1 MHVTLLV
8 NPGAGTGAAS
18 EDELRRVI
26 EAAGHAVDLRRT
38 SKSGL
43 AKALRD
49 PGELVAVAGGDGT
62 VGRAM
67 KLLAG
72 SPVPMAI
79 LPAGTAN
86 NIATSLGIF
95 GDAARIVASWSKGE
109 MRRVDVWRA
118 RGPWG
123 QSRFVESA
131 GVGLL
136 GHLIHPEVGD
146 ELEGT
151 DEARAEARRAARTL
165 PAPERRVELDGRDLS
180 GAYLLLEAMNIRCAG
195 PNLWLARHAK
205 AGDGKLEIVR
215 ALERDRPAL
224 VALADAF
231 GTARPSL
238 PTERGSRLRLWCTA
252 DELHV
257 DDEHGTELGGW
268 EGEGEVEVSIG
279 DAHVDVLL

>member
-1 MHVTLLV
+1 MQVTLLF
-8 NPGAGTGAAS
+8 NPGAGTGTAAA
-18 EDELRRVI
+18 DELERVI
-26 EAAGHAVDLRRT
+26 EAAGHQVEVRRT
-38 SKSGL
+38 RKSGI

-49 PGELVAVAGGDGT
+49 PAELVAVAGGDGT

-72 SPVPMAI
+72 GAVPMAI

-95 GDAARIVASWSKGE
+95 GDAARIVASWSRGE
-109 MRRVDVWRA
+109 IRRVDVWLA

-123 QSRFVESA
+123 QTRFVESA

-136 GHLIHPEVGD
+136 AHLIHPEVGD

-165 PAPERRVELDGRDLS
+165 PAAERRVELDGRDLS

-195 PNLWLARHAK
+195 PNLWLAGQAR
-205 AGDGKLEIVR
+205 AGDGKLEVVR

-231 GTARPSL
+231 GTSRATL

-252 DELHV
+252 EELHV

-268 EGEGEVEVSIG
+268 KGDGEIEVSIG
-279 DAHVDVLL
+279 EAHVDVLL

>member
-1 MHVTLLV
+1 MHVTLLF
-8 NPGAGTGAAS
+8 NPGAGTGVAS
-18 EDELRRVI
+18 EEELRRVI
-26 EAAGHAVDLRRT
+26 EASGHRVDVRRT

-72 SPVPMAI
+72 SALPMAI
-79 LPAGTAN
+79 LPGGTAN

-109 MRRVDVWRA
+109 MRRVDVWVA

-123 QSRFVESA
+123 ETRFVESA

-146 ELEGT
+146 ELKGT

-195 PNLWLARHAK
+195 PNLWLAGQAR

-231 GTARPSL
+231 GTSRATL
-238 PTERGSRLRLWCTA
+238 ATERGGRLRFWCTA
-252 DELHV
+252 EELHV
-257 DDEHGTELGGW
+257 DDEHGSELGGW
-268 EGEGEVEVSIG
+268 KGEGEVEVSIG
-279 DAHVDVLL
+279 DTHVDVLL

>member
-1 MHVTLLV
+1 MRVTLIF
-8 NPGAGTGAAS
+8 NPGAGNGGAS
-18 EDELRRVI
+18 EDELQRVI
-26 EAAGHAVDLRRT
+26 EAAGHQVEVRR
-38 SKSGL
+38 SRKSAI

-72 SPVPMAI
+72 SSVPMTI

-95 GDAARIVASWSKGE
+95 GDAARIVASWSRGDV
-109 MRRVDVWRA
+109 RRVDVWLA

-123 QSRFVESA
+123 ESRFVESA

-146 ELEGT
+146 DLEGT
-151 DEARAEARRAARTL
+151 AEARAEARRAARTL

-195 PNLWLARHAK
+195 PNLWLAGQARS
-205 AGDGKLEIVR
+205 GDGKLEIVR
-215 ALERDRPAL
+215 ALERDRPTL
-224 VALADAF
+224 IALADAF
-231 GTARPSL
+231 GTSRAIL
-238 PTERGSRLRLWCTA
+238 PTERGSRLRFWCTA
-252 DELHV
+252 EELHV

-268 EGEGEVEVSIG
+268 KGEGEVEVSIG

>member
-1 MHVTLLV
+1 MQVTLV
-8 NPGAGTGAAS
+8 FNPGAGTGAAS
-18 EDELRRVI
+18 ADELRRVI
-26 EAAGHAVDLRRT
+26 EAAGHRVELRQTR
-38 SKSGL
+38 KSGI

-49 PGELVAVAGGDGT
+49 PGELVAVVGGDGT

-67 KLLAG
+67 KLMAG

-95 GDAARIVASWSKGE
+95 GDAARIVASWSRGE
-109 MRRVDVWRA
+109 VRRVDVWLA

-123 QSRFVESA
+123 ETQFVESV

-136 GHLIHPEVGD
+136 AHLIHPEVGD
-146 ELEGT
+146 DLEGT
-151 DEARAEARRAARTL
+151 DQARAEARRAARTL

-195 PNLWLARHAK
+195 PNLWLAGQARS
-205 AGDGKLEIVR
+205 GDGKLEIVR
-215 ALERDRPAL
+215 ALERDRPTL
-224 VALADAF
+224 VSLADTF
-231 GTARPSL
+231 GTSRATL

-252 DELHV
+252 EELHV

-268 EGEGEVEVSIG
+268 KGTAEVEVSIG

>member
-195 PNLWLARHAK
+195 PNLWLAGQAR

-231 GTARPSL
+231 GTSRATL
-238 PTERGSRLRLWCTA
+238 ATERGSRLRFWCTA
-252 DELHV
+252 EELHV

-268 EGEGEVEVSIG
+268 KGEGEVEVSIG
-279 DAHVDVLL
+279 DTHVDVLL

>member
-1 MHVTLLV
+1 MRVTLLF
-8 NPGAGTGAAS
+8 NPGAGRGDGSA
-18 EDELRRVI
+18 DELRRVI
-26 EAAGHAVDLRRT
+26 EAAGHQVEVRRT
-38 SKSGL
+38 SKSGV
-43 AKALRD
+43 AGALRE

-62 VGRAM
+62 VGRVM

-72 SPVPMAI
+72 GSVPMTI

-95 GDAARIVASWSKGE
+95 GDAARIVASWSRGE
-109 MRRVDVWRA
+109 VRRVDVWLA

-123 QSRFVESA
+123 ETRFVESA

-151 DEARAEARRAARTL
+151 EEARAEARRASRTL
-165 PAPERRVELDGRDLS
+165 PARERRVELDGRDLS

-195 PNLWLARHAK
+195 PNLWLAGQAR

-215 ALERDRPAL
+215 ALERDRPSL

-231 GTARPSL
+231 GTSRVTL
-238 PTERGSRLRLWCTA
+238 PTERGSRLRFWCTA
-252 DELHV
+252 EELHV

-268 EGEGEVEVSIG
+268 KGEAEVEVSIG
-279 DAHVDVLL
+279 DMHVDVLL

>member
-1 MHVTLLV
+1 MQVTLLF
-8 NPGAGTGAAS
+8 NPGAGRGEAS
-18 EDELRRVI
+18 ADELRRLI
-26 EAAGHAVDLRRT
+26 EAAGHRVEVRRT
-38 SKSGL
+38 RKSGI
-43 AKALRD
+43 AKALAD

-62 VGRAM
+62 VGRVM

-72 SPVPMAI
+72 GPVPMAI

-86 NIATSLGIF
+86 NIARSLGIF
-95 GDAARIVASWSKGE
+95 GDAARIVASWSQGE
-109 MRRVDVWRA
+109 VRRVDVWMA

-123 QSRFVESA
+123 ETPFVESA

-136 GHLIHPEVGD
+136 AHLIQPEVGD
-146 ELEGT
+146 DLEGT

-195 PNLWLARHAK
+195 PNLWLAGQAK
-205 AGDGKLEIVR
+205 AGDRKLEIVR

-231 GTARPSL
+231 GTSRATL

-252 DELHV
+252 EELHV

-268 EGEGEVEVSIG
+268 KDEAEIEVSIG

>member
-1 MHVTLLV
+1 MRVTLLF
-8 NPGAGTGAAS
+8 NPGAGSGAAS
-18 EDELRRVI
+18 EDELRRLI
-26 EAAGHAVDLRRT
+26 EAAGHRVELRRT
-38 SKSGL
+38 RKSGI
-43 AKALRD
+43 AKALRE
-49 PGELVAVAGGDGT
+49 PGDLVAVAGGDGT
-62 VGRAM
+62 VGRVM

-72 SPVPMAI
+72 GAVPMTI

-95 GDAARIVASWSKGE
+95 GDAARIVGSWSRGE
-109 MRRVDVWRA
+109 VRRVDVWSA

-123 QSRFVESA
+123 ETPFVEST

-136 GHLIHPEVGD
+136 GHLIHPVVGD
-146 ELEGT
+146 DLEGT

-165 PAPERRVELDGRDLS
+165 PAPARRVELDGRDLS

-195 PNLWLARHAK
+195 PNLWLADQARP
-205 AGDGKLEIVR
+205 GDGKLEIVR

-231 GTARPSL
+231 GTSRPTL
-238 PTERGSRLRLWCTA
+238 PTERGSRLRVWCSA
-252 DELHV
+252 EELHV

-268 EGEGEVEVSIG
+268 KGEGEVEVSIG

>member
-1 MHVTLLV
+1 MQVTLLF
-8 NPGAGTGAAS
+8 NPGAGDGAAS
-18 EDELRRVI
+18 EDELRRAI
-26 EAAGHAVDLRRT
+26 EGAGHRVEVRRT
-38 SKSGL
+38 RKSGI
-43 AKALRD
+43 AKALHD
-49 PGELVAVAGGDGT
+49 LGDLVAVAGGDGT
-62 VGRAM
+62 VGRVM

-72 SPVPMAI
+72 NPVPMTI

-95 GDAARIVASWSKGE
+95 GDAARIVASGSQGKV
-109 MRRVDVWRA
+109 RRVDVWLA

-123 QSRFVESA
+123 ETRFVESV

-146 ELEGT
+146 DLEGT

-165 PAPERRVELDGRDLS
+165 PAQQWRVELDGRDLS

-195 PNLWLARHAK
+195 PNLWLAGQAR

-215 ALERDRPAL
+215 ALERDRPAV

-231 GTARPSL
+231 GTSRATL
-238 PTERGSRLRLWCTA
+238 PTERGSRLRFWCTA
-252 DELHV
+252 EELHV

-268 EGEGEVEVSIG
+268 KGEAEIEVSIG